1 MSSNQTKFQH
11 QSKVR
16 LGMAYEKES
25 ALIKLLMMAYGTLV
39 ITSKGRTSWVETSR
53 STKPISR
60 KSATQNE
67 QNGISPTLDGV
78 DTIQPARSF
87 FAYGDTRFQP
97 RKDSTDRRPDKK
109 LSSPTQLRGYKSGYK
124 ARRDTVISSP
134 LAQNLGAFDRPWS
147 CGRC

>member
-1 MSSNQTKFQH
+1 M
-11 QSKVR
+11 KV
-16 LGMAYEKES
+16 
-25 ALIKLLMMAYGTLV
+25 YGTLV
-39 ITSKGRTSWVETSR
+39 ITSKGTTNWVETSR

-109 LSSPTQLRGYKSGYK
+109 LSSQPLPGKT
-124 ARRDTVISSP
+124 TP
-134 LAQNLGAFDRPWS
+134 LAGKKIGPSPSQGQTSARHNQWHRHVTRGPPPTTPLGGWS
-147 CGRC
+147 PQAPTTAREARN